1 MKDPTTFKRLRD
13 EYAARP
19 NHELDEGHNDD
30 DMNEFPYDWFQYG
43 SEEDNPCKK
52 YL

>member
-1 MKDPTTFKRLRD
+1 MQDPTTFKRLRD

-30 DMNEFPYDWFQYG
+30 DMNEFLDDLVPRWQ
-43 SEEDNPCKK
+43 
-52 YL
+52 